1 MHIKLIEVIVLI
13 FWIDKKYKK
22 EYLNSSKY
30 NGIRCKFIDAFDER
44 SKNEIMN
51 FIFFVRKNYFF
62 PIRLNIVFCNTTHFK
77 HHLDNHKYYAAF
89 YDMDDEKRKVYPR
102 ISIAARV
109 SKNNSLK
116 DILFAIAHEL
126 THYYQWYFLEENKRS
141 NRSLEIEANKWSKY
155 ILEIYYASL

>member
-1 MHIKLIEVIVLI
+1 
-13 FWIDKKYKK
+13 
-22 EYLNSSKY
+22 
-30 NGIRCKFIDAFDER
+30 
-44 SKNEIMN
+44 
-51 FIFFVRKNYFF
+51 
-62 PIRLNIVFCNTTHFK
+62 
-77 HHLDNHKYYAAF
+77 
-89 YDMDDEKRKVYPR
+89 MDDEKRKVYPR

-155 ILEIYYASL
+155 ILEIYFESL